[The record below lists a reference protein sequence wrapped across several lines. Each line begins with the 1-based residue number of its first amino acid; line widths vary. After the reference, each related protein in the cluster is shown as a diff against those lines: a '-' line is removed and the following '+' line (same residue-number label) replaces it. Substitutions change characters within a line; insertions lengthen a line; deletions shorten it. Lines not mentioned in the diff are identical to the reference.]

1 LLRQRHRSFDAR
13 SKCAHSTGSES
24 LRFASHDRPESHG
37 GADFGGDALG
47 HFDRFHLAESE
58 RDHTKRACGVRGYP
72 GFRRGEKVTM
82 AALKG
87 KAKAAFLERMAK
99 GRRKAAR
106 GNPKKKAKKK
116 QTVTRPPKQA
126 HRKSRAK
133 AARPRKN
140 ARRRNQETSI
150 EEASQMFEQFHGK
163 RPGRIVEYDQPYNY
177 PDNFAELGKLKE
189 LRFDLDQRNKN
200 FPLTNFGACQTVS
213 TPDGS
218 NIYFIGGDQRIDF
231 EALNIASDKDFV
243 ELGPATYIMYHTVK
257 GFHDFDPTD
266 YYHSFG
272 EDDGILPVL
281 VYDRLNHTL
290 FLIGGNYR
298 VRPEGIVN

>member
-1 LLRQRHRSFDAR
+1 
-13 SKCAHSTGSES
+13 
-24 LRFASHDRPESHG
+24 
-37 GADFGGDALG
+37 
-47 HFDRFHLAESE
+47 
-58 RDHTKRACGVRGYP
+58 
-72 GFRRGEKVTM
+72 M

-87 KAKAAFLERMAK
+87 KAKAAFLARMAK
-99 GRRKAAR
+99 GRKKASR
-106 GNPKKKAKKK
+106 GNPKNKLPGPWRIQSGAGVIPYEYGGKIRYRAQVDGKPVGSLSFTSFSAAKTAAKKAAAKKIHGNPEK
-116 QTVTRPPKQA
+116 KRGDSK
-126 HRKSRAK
+126 K
-133 AARPRKN
+133 
-140 ARRRNQETSI
+140 RRRNQETSI

-200 FPLTNFGACQTVS
+200 FPLTNFGACQAVS